1 MRPKVW
7 YFAFGI
13 SWNSLCEWYDL
24 WWILSETRY
33 TGANLYLHLH
43 PKKNLTTLFSSY
55 MQGEPLLVTSIGLY
69 YVILPFVGVILQD
82 NSFIFVIYRGRLKNS
97 WFSGDV
103 HLATSY
109 GSTFGVCDFWILIPN
124 QNLFLQCCP
133 VLKYIQSYASIYQ
146 KKSIK
151 NLSVIQRCLTNSKP
165 FQPNICINSR
175 WPCFSAQQKLD
186 HRPPSP
192 SSRKLTVKDKVS
204 SPPVASSQMSNG
216 HGSRV
221 VGFFVRLGRRLSR
234 FAQAQKAT
242 ALWSCVDHSDSRV
255 VQTDSKK

>member
-109 GSTFGVCDFWILIPN
+109 GSTFRVCDFWILIPN

-146 KKSIK
+146 KKIY
-151 NLSVIQRCLTNSKP
+151 
-165 FQPNICINSR
+165 
-175 WPCFSAQQKLD
+175 
-186 HRPPSP
+186 
-192 SSRKLTVKDKVS
+192 
-204 SPPVASSQMSNG
+204 
-216 HGSRV
+216 
-221 VGFFVRLGRRLSR
+221 
-234 FAQAQKAT
+234 
-242 ALWSCVDHSDSRV
+242 
-255 VQTDSKK
+255 